1 MSSAVTGLLAI
12 TGAAAVSLLVCVYA
26 RPISIVLGI
35 LDAPDGKRKIHPTI
49 TPLVGG
55 LAIGLP
61 TLLALFYGA
70 VATDFLPLYLV
81 IAIAGLASLLLGL
94 LDDRAQIRP
103 IYRLVLSFLLAL
115 AVLEIVPALLLSFLH
130 FSFLGQVVFLE
141 QFALIFTAVCIVG
154 LQNAI
159 NMADGKN
166 GIVIGL
172 CLFWS
177 VELLLFA
184 PDHLRPVLLTLGA
197 ALLVTLAFN
206 LRGRL
211 FLGDSGSYFLSFIIA
226 LLAVYVYDI
235 AFTMLPADLV
245 ALWFLIPVVDCLRVM
260 ALRTFRGR
268 SPFASDRSHL
278 HHILY
283 HRMPWRWGLL
293 VYLGLTGM
301 PGLLA
306 SFAPDTAP
314 VWSIAALCCYGI
326 IIVWPECH
334 SQEAGGAAK

>member
-1 MSSAVTGLLAI
+1 M
-12 TGAAAVSLLVCVYA
+12 SLLICAYA

-35 LDAPDGKRKIHPTI
+35 LDAPDGKRKIHLTI
-49 TPLVGG
+49 TPLAGG

-61 TLLALFYGA
+61 TLLALFYNA
-70 VATDFLPLYLV
+70 VTTDFLPLYLV
-81 IAIAGLASLLLGL
+81 IAFAGLASLLLGL
-94 LDDRAQIRP
+94 LDDRAHIRP
-103 IYRLVLSFLLAL
+103 FYRLILSLLLAL
-115 AVLEIVPALLLSFLH
+115 AVLEIVPALSLSFLH
-130 FSFLGQVVFLE
+130 FSFLDQVIFLE
-141 QFALIFTAVCIVG
+141 QFALVFTAVCIVG

-184 PDHLRPVLLTLGA
+184 PDHLHPVLLALGA
-197 ALLVTLAFN
+197 GLLVALAFN

-211 FLGDSGSYFLSFIIA
+211 FLGDSGSYALSFIIA
-226 LLAVYVYDI
+226 LLTVYVYDI
-235 AFTMLPADLV
+235 AFAMLPADLV

-260 ALRTFRGR
+260 AMRAVRGR
-268 SPFASDRSHL
+268 SPFAPDRSHL

-283 HRMPWRWGLL
+283 HWMPWRWGLL

-306 SFAPDTAP
+306 SFAPDTALA
-314 VWSIAALCCYGI
+314 WGIAALCCYGI
-326 IIVWPECH
+326 ITVWPERR
-334 SQEAGGAAK
+334 SQEAGGTAK

>member
-1 MSSAVTGLLAI
+1 L
-12 TGAAAVSLLVCVYA
+12 SLLVCVYA

-35 LDAPDGKRKIHPTI
+35 LDSPDGERKIHPTI
-49 TPLVGG
+49 TPLAGG

-61 TLLALFYGA
+61 TLLALFYNS
-70 VATDFLPLYLV
+70 VATDFLWLYLV
-81 IAIAGLASLLLGL
+81 IAIAGLTSLLLGL
-94 LDDRAQIRP
+94 LDDRSQIRP
-103 IYRLVLSFLLAL
+103 IYRLVLSLFLAL
-115 AVLEIVPALLLSFLH
+115 AVLEIAPALLLSFLH
-130 FSFLGQVVFLE
+130 FSFHDQVVFLE

-184 PDHLRPVLLTLGA
+184 PDHLRPVLLALGA
-197 ALLVTLAFN
+197 GLLVTLAFN

-211 FLGDSGSYFLSFIIA
+211 FLGDSGSYALSFIIA
-226 LLAVYVYDI
+226 LLTVYVYDI
-235 AFTMLPADLV
+235 AFTRLPADLV
-245 ALWFLIPVVDCLRVM
+245 ALWFLVPVVDCLRVM
-260 ALRTFRGR
+260 ALRAVRGR
-268 SPFASDRSHL
+268 SPFASDRNHL

-283 HRMPWRWGLL
+283 HRIPWRWGLP

-306 SFAPDTAP
+306 SFAPDTALA
-314 VWSIAALCCYGI
+314 WGIAALCCYGI
-326 IIVWPECH
+326 IVAWPDRH
-334 SQEAGGAAK
+334 SQEAGGTAK